1 MTAAAVGF
9 DAAQTTTEIETIP
22 YARRVGQA
30 SHAATITRAREGSA
44 EPISANASEISS
56 GVNWLA
62 SKTMLAWM
70 VVAIAM

>member
-30 SHAATITRAREGSA
+30 SHAATITRATESIRRT
-44 EPISANASEISS
+44 NFRRASEISS
-56 GVNWLA
+56 GLNWLA
-62 SKTMLAWM
+62 SKTMLSWM
-70 VVAIAM
+70 VVAITM